1 MDTGITSAM
10 LPQLS
15 LPSRA
20 LHQWVQEP
28 GRKLVRAVSAF
39 LVLVF
44 LTSCSNAQPPRALLN
59 EALTL
64 QIQLTQSAIATSLD
78 LPTTDPPTTTSP
90 AKVSRIRIDH
100 EETIRLG
107 QAEGLR
113 LSGQFDWQLA
123 GDPIQVDSPFDV
135 VLERGDRG
143 QSWRLA
149 RPSGP
154 GGDGLQTWITYPLG
168 LEKA

>member
-1 MDTGITSAM
+1 M

-15 LPSRA
+15 LPSQA
-20 LHQWVQEP
+20 LHHRVP
-28 GRKLVRAVSAF
+28 KPVRKLTGALTTL

-44 LTSCSNAQPPRALLN
+44 LAACSNAQPPRALLN
-59 EALTL
+59 EALAL
-64 QIQLTQSAIATSLD
+64 QIQLTQSAIASSLD
-78 LPTTDPPTTTSP
+78 LPTMTSP
-90 AKVSRIRIDH
+90 ARVSRIRIDA

-107 QAEGLR
+107 EAQALR
-113 LSGQFDWQLA
+113 LSGQFDWQLP
-123 GDPIQVDSPFDV
+123 GDPIQVDSPFEI

-149 RPSGP
+149 RPSGK